1 MSAALAI
8 GALAGILFLAGRTMH
23 RIVRQRRRT

>member
-8 GALAGILFLAGRTMH
+8 GALAAIIVMTARLMR
-23 RIVRQRRRT
+23 RIVRQRRRS